1 MDMERLD
8 SLYQKRYNITNELN
22 RITDELLV
30 SSERQDNVSM
40 DLLLD
45 MREECIHNLEQ
56 NEMEVREMVEVSELE
71 AKIYQKIT
79 GIGEKERSS
88 LKYPEKQ
95 VAELYLKV
103 GEVLEEVKKKN
114 KLMLFRA
121 NRSKDYLADKILA

>member
-1 MDMERLD
+1 MDMERLA

-56 NEMEVREMVEVSELE
+56 NEMEVREMVEVSEPE

-95 VAELYLKV
+95 GAELYLKV

>member
-1 MDMERLD
+1 MDMERLA

-56 NEMEVREMVEVSELE
+56 NEMEVREMV
-71 AKIYQKIT
+71 
-79 GIGEKERSS
+79 
-88 LKYPEKQ
+88 
-95 VAELYLKV
+95 
-103 GEVLEEVKKKN
+103 
-114 KLMLFRA
+114 
-121 NRSKDYLADKILA
+121 

>member
-1 MDMERLD
+1 MDMERLA

-45 MREECIHNLEQ
+45 MREECIHNLER

>member
-1 MDMERLD
+1 MDMERLA

-30 SSERQDNVSM
+30 SAERQDNVSM

-103 GEVLEEVKKKN
+103 GEILEEVKKKN

>member
-1 MDMERLD
+1 MDMERLA
-8 SLYQKRYNITNELN
+8 SLYQKRYNITNKLN

>member
-1 MDMERLD
+1 MDMERLA

-56 NEMEVREMVEVSELE
+56 NEMEVREMVEVSESE

>member
-1 MDMERLD
+1 MDMERLA

-45 MREECIHNLEQ
+45 MREECIHNLGQ
-56 NEMEVREMVEVSELE
+56 NEMEVREMVEVSEPK

>member
-1 MDMERLD
+1 MDMERLA

-88 LKYPEKQ
+88 LKYLEKQ

>member
-1 MDMERLD
+1 
-8 SLYQKRYNITNELN
+8 
-22 RITDELLV
+22 
-30 SSERQDNVSM
+30 
-40 DLLLD
+40 
-45 MREECIHNLEQ
+45 
-56 NEMEVREMVEVSELE
+56 MEVREMVEVSELE

>member
-1 MDMERLD
+1 MDMERLA

-103 GEVLEEVKKKN
+103 GEVLEEVKEKN

>member
-1 MDMERLD
+1 MDMERLA

-45 MREECIHNLEQ
+45 MREECIHNLER

-103 GEVLEEVKKKN
+103 GEILEEVKKKN

>member
-1 MDMERLD
+1 MDVEKLA
-8 SLYQKRYNITNELN
+8 SLYQKRYNIANELN

-30 SSERQDNVSM
+30 SAERQDNVSM

-79 GIGEKERSS
+79 GIGE
-88 LKYPEKQ
+88 
-95 VAELYLKV
+95 YL
-103 GEVLEEVKKKN
+103 L
-114 KLMLFRA
+114 
-121 NRSKDYLADKILA
+121 

>member
-1 MDMERLD
+1 MDMERLA
-8 SLYQKRYNITNELN
+8 SLYQKRYNVTNELN

>member
-1 MDMERLD
+1 MDMERLA

-79 GIGEKERSS
+79 

>member
-1 MDMERLD
+1 MDMERLA

-88 LKYPEKQ
+88 LRYPEKQ

>member
-1 MDMERLD
+1 MDMERLA

-45 MREECIHNLEQ
+45 MREECIH
-56 NEMEVREMVEVSELE
+56 
-71 AKIYQKIT
+71 KIT

>member
-1 MDMERLD
+1 MDMERLA

-56 NEMEVREMVEVSELE
+56 NE
-71 AKIYQKIT
+71 
-79 GIGEKERSS
+79 
-88 LKYPEKQ
+88 
-95 VAELYLKV
+95 
-103 GEVLEEVKKKN
+103 
-114 KLMLFRA
+114 
-121 NRSKDYLADKILA
+121 

>member
-1 MDMERLD
+1 MDMERLA

-45 MREECIHNLEQ
+45 MREERIHNLEQ

>member
-1 MDMERLD
+1 MDMERLA

-40 DLLLD
+40 NLLLD

>member
-1 MDMERLD
+1 MDMERLA

-45 MREECIHNLEQ
+45 MREECIHNLER
-56 NEMEVREMVEVSELE
+56 NEMEVREMVEVSESE

>member
-1 MDMERLD
+1 MDMERLA

-88 LKYPEKQ
+88 LKYPEKK

>member
-1 MDMERLD
+1 MDMERLA

-79 GIGEKERSS
+79 GIGERERSS

>member
-1 MDMERLD
+1 MDMERLA

-79 GIGEKERSS
+79 GIEEKERSS

>member
-1 MDMERLD
+1 MDMERLA

-121 NRSKDYLADKILA
+121 NRLKDYLADKILA

>member
-1 MDMERLD
+1 MDMERLA

-103 GEVLEEVKKKN
+103 GEILEEVKKKN

>member
-1 MDMERLD
+1 MDMERLA

-56 NEMEVREMVEVSELE
+56 NEMEVREMVEASELE

-79 GIGEKERSS
+79 SIGEKELSS
-88 LKYPEKQ
+88 LQYPARQ

-103 GEVLEEVKKKN
+103 GEVLEEVKRKN
-114 KLMLFRA
+114 KQILFRA

>member
-1 MDMERLD
+1 MDMERLA
-8 SLYQKRYNITNELN
+8 SLYQKRYNTTNELN

-121 NRSKDYLADKILA
+121 NRLKDYLADKILA

>member
-1 MDMERLD
+1 MDMERLA

>member
-1 MDMERLD
+1 MDMERLA
-8 SLYQKRYNITNELN
+8 SLYQKRYNIMNELN

>member
-1 MDMERLD
+1 MDMERLA

-30 SSERQDNVSM
+30 SAERQDNVSM

>member
-1 MDMERLD
+1 MDMERLA

-79 GIGEKERSS
+79 GIGEKERST

>member
-1 MDMERLD
+1 MDMERLA

-56 NEMEVREMVEVSELE
+56 SEMEVREMVEVSELE